1 MVRQY
6 RGKTAKRPKMKVK
19 KYTKNKNLAKKINLA
34 KKKKTM
40 RRRYK
45 SKGGSVSTRSERA
58 KEKKKDDEEEEKRKR
73 DEELWDKI
81 HTAAAKQPEYLDEYF
96 KKLKDDMRMQSV
108 IQPGNVREKIDE
120 YNEMLKGLQ
129 IKNLTQ

>member
-1 MVRQY
+1 
-6 RGKTAKRPKMKVK
+6 MKVK

-58 KEKKKDDEEEEKRKR
+58 KENAAIKMQSAARKYTEKKRRDKEKR
-73 DEELWDKI
+73 DKEQWGKI
-81 HTAAAKQPEYLDEYF
+81 DTAAAKQGKYLGEH
-96 KKLKDDMRMQSV
+96 
-108 IQPGNVREKIDE
+108 
-120 YNEMLKGLQ
+120 
-129 IKNLTQ
+129 

>member
-1 MVRQY
+1 
-6 RGKTAKRPKMKVK
+6 MKVK

-58 KEKKKDDEEEEKRKR
+58 KEKRDKEKSDKEKR

-96 KKLKDDMRMQSV
+96 KKLRDDMRMQSV

-129 IKNLTQ
+129 IKKT

>member
-1 MVRQY
+1 MVKQY

-19 KYTKNKNLAKKINLA
+19 KRTTKNDLTKKKTTLG

-81 HTAAAKQPEYLDEYF
+81 HTAAAKQPEYLDKYF
-96 KKLKDDMRMQSV
+96 KQLKDDMRMQSV
-108 IQPGNVREKIDE
+108 IQPGNVREKINE

-129 IKNLTQ
+129 IKT